1 MASTGHNKV
10 HADYDLSTPIDPN
23 GVGLQQRLPSY
34 GDAHFS
40 LFMRKLFIK
49 ALGYSEDALSRPI
62 VGIVNT
68 YSGFNP
74 CHANIPQLIDAVK
87 RGVQLNGGLAIDFPT
102 ISLHESFA
110 APTSMY
116 LRNLMSMDTEEM
128 IQAQPVDSV
137 VLIGGCDKT
146 TPAQLMGGI
155 SANKP
160 MIHLVTGPMMPG
172 SFQGVRVGACTDCRS
187 NWARFRAGTLDV
199 EDIATLNDELAPT
212 GGTCGVMG
220 TASTMACLL
229 SALGVMPIQGATAPA
244 VSSARLRIAESTG
257 ALAVQ
262 LAKQGLKPQT
272 LLTRES
278 FLNAITVLQ
287 AIGGSTNAIIHLM
300 AIVNRHPSLAGT
312 ITPATVDTIGRHTPL
327 LVDLKPS
334 GENYMTDFHNS
345 GGMPALLHHLKPL
358 LHPNAMTVTGRTL
371 GDELATIPFRPVS
384 LPLPPNN
391 SPANLNSNSNV
402 NCIRPLTHPL
412 YPSSSLIIF
421 QQGNLSGP
429 PGGSAILKASASKDT
444 RLLSHRGRAVVFNS
458 SADLAARIDDPSL
471 DVDKD
476 SVLVLR
482 GIGPVGN
489 PGMPEAGLIPIPKKL
504 AVKGVVDMLRISD
517 GRMSG
522 TAGGTIVLHVSPEG
536 ADPESVLGV
545 VRDGDWIVCDVE
557 RRWLGVE
564 VGEEEVRA
572 RVEERKR
579 EMERRR
585 GEPWMERERVRG
597 YRGLY
602 MREVNQAEEGVD
614 FRFLTAAGPGRS
626 SARVEGGVS
635 GGE

>member
-1 MASTGHNKV
+1 MTSNPDHGGPPRSGSSGANNL
-10 HADYDLSTPIDPN
+10 DYDLTTPINPD
-23 GVGLQQRLPSY
+23 GVGLRQKLSSY

-49 ALGYSEDALSRPI
+49 AMGYSEDALSRPI

-68 YSGFNP
+68 YSSFNP

-87 RGVQLNGGLAIDFPT
+87 RGVQLSGGLAIDFPT

-160 MIHLVTGPMMPG
+160 IIHLVTGPMMPG

-187 NWARFRAGTLDV
+187 NWAKFRAGAMDI
-199 EDIATLNDELAPT
+199 EDISGLNEELAPT
-212 GGTCGVMG
+212 AGTCGVMG

-229 SALGVMPIQGATAPA
+229 VALGMMPIQAATAPA
-244 VSSARLRIAESTG
+244 VSSARLRISESTG
-257 ALAVQ
+257 THAVQ
-262 LAKQGLKPQT
+262 LAKTRLQPQT
-272 LLTRES
+272 ILTRES

-287 AIGGSTNAIIHLM
+287 AIGGSTNAIVHLM
-300 AIVNRHPSLAGT
+300 AIVNRHPTLAGT
-312 ITPATVDTIGRHTPL
+312 ITPHTIDTIGRQTPL

-334 GENYMTDFHNS
+334 GENYMTDFHNA
-345 GGMPALLHHLKPL
+345 GGMAALLHELKPL
-358 LHPNAMTVTGRTL
+358 LHLDALTVTGRTL
-371 GDELATIPFRPVS
+371 GAELADIPFRP
-384 LPLPPNN
+384 LPPH
-391 SPANLNSNSNV
+391 SNLA
-402 NCIRPLTHPL
+402 NCIRPLANPL
-412 YPSSSLIIF
+412 YPASALVIF
-421 QQGNLSGP
+421 ERGILAGTT
-429 PGGSAILKASASKDT
+429 GGAAVIKASASKDR
-444 RLLSHRGRAVVFNS
+444 RLLKHRGKAVIFDG
-458 SADLAARIDDPSL
+458 SADLAARIDDPDL
-471 DVDKD
+471 DVDRD
-476 SVLVLR
+476 SVLILR

-504 AVKGVVDMLRISD
+504 AERGVVDMLRISD

-536 ADPESVLGV
+536 ADPGSVLGV
-545 VRDGDWIVCDVE
+545 LRDGDVVVCDVVE
-557 RRWLGVE
+557 RMLDVE
-564 VGEEEVRA
+564 LEETEVL
-572 RVEERKR
+572 ERINKRRR
-579 EMERRR
+579 EMASAG
-585 GEPWMERERVRG
+585 GESPWVSREGVRG

-602 MREVNQAEEGVD
+602 MREVNQAEHGAD
-614 FRFLTAAGPGRS
+614 FGFLTAAGPGRTP
-626 SARVEGGVS
+626 GG
-635 GGE
+635 GNITQGQN